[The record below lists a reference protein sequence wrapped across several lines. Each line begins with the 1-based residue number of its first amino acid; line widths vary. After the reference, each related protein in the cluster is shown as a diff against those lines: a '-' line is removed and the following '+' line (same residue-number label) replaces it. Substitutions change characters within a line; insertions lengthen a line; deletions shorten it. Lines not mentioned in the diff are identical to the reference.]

1 MGAVNLVKIVEKHRD
16 RDLLKCERCKI
27 FGNVRGEKEKGK

>member
-16 RDLLKCERCKI
+16 LLKCERCKI
-27 FGNVRGEKEKGK
+27 FGNMRGEKEKGK